1 MAILVD
7 DCIWPWRDR
16 LWCHMVSDTSL
27 DELHAFARWI
37 GIPMRAFGGDHYDI
51 TAEIRGVA
59 VQEGAIE
66 VSARQVIVALRAA
79 GLRTPRQRFDPSNGS
94 NSDPPAV

>member
-7 DCIWPWRDR
+7 ECNWPWRNL

-37 GIPMRAFGGDHYDI
+37 GIPERGFQGDHYDI
-51 TAEIRGVA
+51 PEEARAVA
-59 VQEGAIE
+59 VAEGALE
-66 VSARQVIVALRAA
+66 VSSRDVVEALRAS
-79 GLRTPRQRFDPSNGS
+79 GLRLRKQHQP
-94 NSDPPAV
+94 

>member
-51 TAEIRGVA
+51 TEEIRGVA

-66 VSARQVIVALRAA
+66 VSAREVILALRAA

-94 NSDPPAV
+94 DSDPPGV

>member
-16 LWCHMVSDTSL
+16 LWCHMISDTSL
-27 DELHAFARWI
+27 DELHAFARWV
-37 GIPMRAFGGDHYDI
+37 GIPERAFGGDHYDI
-51 TAEIRGVA
+51 TEEIRGIA

-66 VSARQVIVALRAA
+66 VSSRRVVLALHAA
-79 GLRTPRQRFDPSNGS
+79 GLRRRPTSLGGHHQP
-94 NSDPPAV
+94 

>member
-16 LWCHMVSDTSL
+16 LWCHMVSDTSI

-37 GIPMRAFGGDHYDI
+37 GIPERGFQGDHYDI
-51 TAEIRGVA
+51 PEEARAVA
-59 VQEGAIE
+59 VAEGAEE
-66 VSARQVIVALRAA
+66 VTSRRVVEALRAA
-79 GLRTPRQRFDPSNGS
+79 GLRKRRG
-94 NSDPPAV
+94 

>member
-51 TAEIRGVA
+51 TEEIRGVA

-66 VSARQVIVALRAA
+66 VSAREVILALRAA

-94 NSDPPAV
+94 DSYPPAV

>member
-1 MAILVD
+1 VAILVD
-7 DCIWPWRDR
+7 DCVWPWRDR

-37 GIPMRAFGGDHYDI
+37 GVPERAFGGDHYDI
-51 TAEIRGVA
+51 PEEARAIA

-66 VSARQVIVALRAA
+66 VDSRRIVLALHSA
-79 GLRTPRQRFDPSNGS
+79 GLRRRPTIFGGHHQP
-94 NSDPPAV
+94 

>member
-7 DCIWPWRDR
+7 DCVWPWRDR

-37 GIPMRAFGGDHYDI
+37 GIPQRAFGGDHYDV
-51 TAEIRGVA
+51 TAEIRALA
-59 VQEGAIE
+59 VEEGAIE
-66 VSARQVIVALRAA
+66 VSSRRVVQALHEA
-79 GLRTPRQRFDPSNGS
+79 GLRRRPGVIGQHHQP
-94 NSDPPAV
+94 